1 MLLQRLLKASPGLT
15 FEISP
20 LRLVALCVRSSVRS
34 NSAANH
40 SMVLRPTAYVILCSM
55 SAPGVKATVRFVS
68 DDLFLG
74 ITPSGHA
81 LPLDTDSQR
90 SSAPSPVE
98 LLLVAL
104 GACTATDVAGILAK
118 KRQRFTSYVIEVTG
132 TRRDEYPRSYTSM
145 NIHHI
150 LTGKSISPKAVAH
163 AIELSETK
171 YCSVAA
177 TLRPTVSIQS
187 SFEIIEDPTNEA
199 RE

>member
-1 MLLQRLLKASPGLT
+1 
-15 FEISP
+15 
-20 LRLVALCVRSSVRS
+20 
-34 NSAANH
+34 
-40 SMVLRPTAYVILCSM
+40 M
-55 SAPGVKATVRFVS
+55 SATGVKAIVRFVS

-81 LPLDTDSQR
+81 LALDTDSKR

-104 GACTATDVAGILAK
+104 GSCTATDVASILAK
-118 KRQRFTSYVIEVTG
+118 KRQHVTSYIVEVSG
-132 TRRDEYPRSYTSM
+132 QRRDENPRSYTSM
-145 NIHHI
+145 KVHHI
-150 LTGKSISPKAVAH
+150 VTGRSISAKAVAD

-177 TLRPTVSIQS
+177 TLRPTVEIQS
-187 SFEIIEDPTNEA
+187 TFEIIEEPTET

>member
-1 MLLQRLLKASPGLT
+1 
-15 FEISP
+15 
-20 LRLVALCVRSSVRS
+20 
-34 NSAANH
+34 
-40 SMVLRPTAYVILCSM
+40 MVLRPTAYVILCSM

-150 LTGKSISPKAVAH
+150 LTGKSISPKAVAQ